1 MAAVSSDWI
10 CNLEP
15 DNVNPLVLRSEASLS
30 RPDGPVHAPTQ
41 PIEVEEGGGRSRGGE
56 DQRDDE
62 QSV

>member
-30 RPDGPVHAPTQ
+30 RPVPAPTQ
-41 PIEVEEGGGRSRGGE
+41 PIEVEEGGRRLRGGE
-56 DQRDDE
+56 EQRDDE
-62 QSV
+62 RSV